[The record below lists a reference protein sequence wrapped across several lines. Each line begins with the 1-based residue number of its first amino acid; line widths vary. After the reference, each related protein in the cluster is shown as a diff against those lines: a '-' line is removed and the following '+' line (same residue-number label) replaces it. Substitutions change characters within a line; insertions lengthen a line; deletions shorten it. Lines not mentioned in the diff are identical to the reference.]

1 MNYYYFQGGRGPM
14 HLADHHVASLCHI
27 EGSALVSVADRLDIL
42 WLWQV
47 AAHTIGLC
55 IICISVTMDTSFMY
69 PLCQHGDG

>member
-1 MNYYYFQGGRGPM
+1 M
-14 HLADHHVASLCHI
+14 HLADHHVASLYHI

-47 AAHTIGLC
+47 AAHTIGPC
-55 IICISVTMDTSFMY
+55 IICISVIMDTSFTY